1 MRTQLGR
8 PRLLNENKQLSA
20 GNIFRRKKK
29 SWAACLVCIFMIAKD
44 LIESRTHDADTARG
58 EYSKHEGG
66 QKAGGGHEDAEES
79 KDKGFPMCAALSAV
93 CIIRKKKRGSDE
105 LYDCVALLL
114 ARLIPPVIML
124 TTQSGCKKVRPT
136 PSESC
141 PL

>member
-1 MRTQLGR
+1 MKTSNCQLEIY
-8 PRLLNENKQLSA
+8 LEE
-20 GNIFRRKKK
+20 KK
-29 SWAACLVCIFMIAKD
+29 SWAACLVCIFKIAKD

-66 QKAGGGHEDAEES
+66 QKTGGGHEDAEES